1 MGLNLLSLVSISD
14 SFSDFSSEFTLLRQC
29 YKYACVILYV
39 MLFKIIVV
47 SRENT
52 TLKCCC
58 SKYSRI
64 LERVNEWLIV
74 EEIII

>member
-1 MGLNLLSLVSISD
+1 
-14 SFSDFSSEFTLLRQC
+14 
-29 YKYACVILYV
+29 
-39 MLFKIIVV
+39 MLFKIIVA

-58 SKYSRI
+58 SKYGRI

-74 EEIII
+74 EEIIICKLSIKTCIILDCIHPESEKEVIILLL